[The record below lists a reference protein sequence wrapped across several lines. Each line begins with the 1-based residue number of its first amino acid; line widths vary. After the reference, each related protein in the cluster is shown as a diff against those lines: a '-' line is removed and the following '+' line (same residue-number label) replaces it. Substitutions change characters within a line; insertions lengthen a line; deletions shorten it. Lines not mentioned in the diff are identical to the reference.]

1 MNVKKAKLR
10 KKSKRLATT
19 LVLFSIATLLILNL
33 VSAVC
38 IGTLTSSGM
47 NQKQDAFLQQTTLSG
62 KRQVEQ
68 FIEQYIGITE
78 TLAQSTQLQHAVT
91 GTAQDRPISG
101 TPEFSE
107 ARYFCIVPWRN
118 TRISWE
124 LALAVSRRIIFI
136 IRREHG

>member
-107 ARYFCIVPWRN
+107 ALVLLHR
-118 TRISWE
+118 TME
-124 LALAVSRRIIFI
+124 
-136 IRREHG
+136 E

>member
-101 TPEFSE
+101 IFGGSGTSASYHGGIPG
-107 ARYFCIVPWRN
+107 YPG
-118 TRISWE
+118 SW
-124 LALAVSRRIIFI
+124 LWQS
-136 IRREHG
+136 HGGLYL